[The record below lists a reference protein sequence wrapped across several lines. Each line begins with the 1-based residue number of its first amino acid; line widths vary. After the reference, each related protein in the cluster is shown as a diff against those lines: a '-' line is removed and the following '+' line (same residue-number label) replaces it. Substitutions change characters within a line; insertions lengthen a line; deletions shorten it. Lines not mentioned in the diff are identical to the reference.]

1 MAKQAPPPG
10 GGKPTSQSDDIER
23 ELVQSGLRKRAAG
36 QMPSAREAAAIKR
49 FEAKREEDL
58 RWEYYRSIPQKHW
71 LKMSGRQAKVINEQ
85 ALTYD
90 LPIDGATIDLPAVVR
105 ALHDFL
111 AVHHRKFKQLDE
123 DDELLAGGDSPALE
137 RYRDE
142 RAKLAKLDRLEREQ
156 ELLPRDKT
164 HAGLIQIASI
174 LRTMGEQLQKKFGP
188 EAQEMVDNALENAA
202 RTIEELFGEA
212 S

>member
-1 MAKQAPPPG
+1 
-10 GGKPTSQSDDIER
+10 
-23 ELVQSGLRKRAAG
+23 
-36 QMPSAREAAAIKR
+36 
-49 FEAKREEDL
+49 
-58 RWEYYRSIPQKHW
+58 
-71 LKMSGRQAKVINEQ
+71 MSGRQAKVINEQ